1 MKANKQLLNPR
12 YKGETPIEEEDLL
25 DLLMPLSTLKQV
37 DQAEALNITE
47 AHIWLYER
55 KRKFKA
61 EEILQVT
68 WVKKL
73 HKEMY
78 GNVWSYAG
86 SFRQRDTTPGV
97 PKAQISREISALLDD
112 THQKIENKTE
122 WNLTNHEIAL
132 HLSFKAVWIH
142 PFKNGNGRWSRELAN
157 ALLFSLKDELFT
169 WGESISIKKRHDVM
183 MKAIYAAD
191 EGDLS
196 LLMAF
201 AKM

>member
-37 DQAEALNITE
+37 DQAEALNIAE
-47 AHIWLYER
+47 AHVWLYER
-55 KRKFKA
+55 KRKFT
-61 EEILQVT
+61 EEEVLQVT

-97 PKAQISREISALLDD
+97 PKAQISREISELLNE
-112 THQKIENKTE
+112 TRQKVENKNE
-122 WNLTNHEIAL
+122 WHLTNHEIAL

-183 MKAIYAAD
+183 MEAIYAAD

>member
-37 DQAEALNITE
+37 DQAEALNIAE
-47 AHIWLYER
+47 AHVWLYER
-55 KRKFKA
+55 KRKFTD
-61 EEILQVT
+61 EEVLQVT

-97 PKAQISREISALLDD
+97 PKAQISREVSELMNE
-112 THQKIENKTE
+112 TRHKVKNKNE
-122 WNLTNHEIAL
+122 WHLTNHEIAL

-183 MKAIYAAD
+183 MEAIYAAD

>member
-25 DLLMPLSTLKQV
+25 DLLMLLSTLKQV

-47 AHIWLYER
+47 AHVWLYER
-55 KRKFKA
+55 KRKFTA
-61 EEILQVT
+61 EEVLQVT
-68 WVKKL
+68 WLKKL

-97 PKAQISREISALLDD
+97 PKAQISREISELLNE
-112 THQKIENKTE
+112 TQQKVENKTE
-122 WNLTNHEIAL
+122 WHLTNHEIAL
-132 HLSFKAVWIH
+132 YLSFKAVWIH

-169 WGESISIKKRHDVM
+169 WGASISIKKRHDVM
-183 MKAIYAAD
+183 MEAIYAAD
-191 EGDLS
+191 AGNLVP
-196 LLMAF
+196 LMNF
-201 AKM
+201 AKS